1 MNNPGS
7 LCRIILPGF
16 ILLKMK
22 NREVTY
28 QGIYRVESFHLL
40 GFESMFRP
48 VYNGESEKMSVTKV
62 LWIHD
67 MTPAT
72 RCQFL
77 CSHDTNPATRC
88 QFLCSH
94 DTTPATRCQFLCSH
108 DSTPATRCQFLC
120 SHDTTPS
127 PRYAFMDSH
136 DSTPVINSTFMDLF
150 KAINCKESTSG
161 FSLLL
166 NKTINYTTI
175 K

>member
-1 MNNPGS
+1 MYKKITESKVEIFQKKEAPEVIIFDGS
-7 LCRIILPGF
+7 GTIPYLGALNF
-16 ILLKMK
+16 
-22 NREVTY
+22 
-28 QGIYRVESFHLL
+28 SFQKH
-40 GFESMFRP
+40 
-48 VYNGESEKMSVTKV
+48 VYNGESDKMSVAKV

-67 MTPAT
+67 MTTAT

-77 CSHDTNPATRC
+77 CSHDTTPATGC

-108 DSTPATRCQFLC
+108 DSP
-120 SHDTTPS
+120 PS

-136 DSTPVINSTFMDLF
+136 DSTPVINSAFMDLY
-150 KAINCKESTSG
+150 KVNDPIKCSSD

-166 NKTINYTTI
+166 HKTIIHTTI